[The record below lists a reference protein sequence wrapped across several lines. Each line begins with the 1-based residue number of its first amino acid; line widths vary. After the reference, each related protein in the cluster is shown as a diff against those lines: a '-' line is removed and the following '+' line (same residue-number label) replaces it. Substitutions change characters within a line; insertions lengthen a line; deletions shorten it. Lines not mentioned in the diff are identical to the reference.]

1 MPIPSNLQPTSI
13 NGLPKQVTAEPN
25 ASDVL
30 NRFKSTN
37 AAALP
42 EEIID
47 VEIPEVQLPD
57 IELPELPESEV
68 SLPDADVP
76 DLSTRRKLV
85 YSALDKFITGSL
97 FKNVIKVDSEKRS
110 VIDKIEKAQKLVRTQ
125 MKINPASVPPPLVFF
140 AKISIGELIQFI
152 DNKIDKLKVQTQRAS
167 MKALDTELKTAED
180 PFTRRQE
187 LLNKQ
192 KTVISNNVLGRPV
205 SKNTNGQ
212 NSNTQDC

>member
-1 MPIPSNLQPTSI
+1 MSIPSNLQPTSI

-25 ASDVL
+25 IPEALDK
-30 NRFKSTN
+30 FKSTN

-47 VEIPEVQLPD
+47 VEIPDVQLPD
-57 IELPELPESEV
+57 IELPELPEV
-68 SLPDADVP
+68 SLPDVDVP

-110 VIDKIEKAQKLVRTQ
+110 VINKIQKAQTIVRLQLRIAPTT
-125 MKINPASVPPPLVFF
+125 VPPPLVFF

-167 MKALDTELKTAED
+167 MKALDAKLKTAED